1 MSESSPVA
9 TISGGFADHAAGCQ
23 WSCFGSEGGVSSGRY
38 KYGNVGLAVGDD
50 PFAVEWNRQ
59 RIKETVGAQF
69 LLSARQV
76 HGTDVF
82 SLTEPLL
89 QDTEIEGYD
98 SLVTNQ
104 SGVALMIQQADCQ
117 AVLLF
122 DPVQRVVAAL
132 HSGWRGSVQNIIA
145 KTVAVMVADFGSQA
159 KHMHAFISPSLGPCC
174 GEFIHYKEEL
184 PEDFFQYMVTPNH
197 FDFWQIS
204 KKQLVETGLVP
215 SQIAC
220 AAVCTVCDTN
230 YFSYRRACRKTDGIT
245 GRNSSLIVLD

>member
-9 TISGGFADHAAGCQ
+9 TISGGFADHVAGCQ
-23 WSCFGSEGGVSSGRY
+23 WSCFGSKGGISNGVY
-38 KYGNVGLAVGDD
+38 KNGNVGLAVGDD

-59 RIKETVGAQF
+59 RIKEVVGAQS

-82 SLTEPLL
+82 SLTGPLL
-89 QDTEIEGYD
+89 EDTEVEGYD

-104 SGVALMIQQADCQ
+104 PGVALMIQQADCQ

-145 KTVAVMVADFGSQA
+145 TTVTVMEVDFSCQA
-159 KHMHAFISPSLGPCC
+159 KNMHAFVSPSLGPCC
-174 GEFIHYKEEL
+174 AEFVHYKEEL
-184 PEDFFQYMVTPNH
+184 PKDFIQHMVTPNH

-204 KKQLVETGLVP
+204 KDQLVDVGLLP

-230 YFSYRRACRKTDGIT
+230 YFSYRRACRETGGVT